1 MPSAERRVRHLAG
14 SSEMTR
20 ARHSTILKGMEGDE
34 KLRADEAQ
42 HVTDLSDRETSIS
55 GAVKAA
61 VEKPGANPAAF
72 DVGPG
77 KNSEPEKHPELHKWA
92 TFLQGV
98 IHFDTTKMEP
108 WIGLRNALGVC
119 LPLAGGIALGMPL
132 GGLALASGALNVSYT
147 DGHEPYRE
155 RARRMLSSSAICAI
169 AVMAGGLAGHHHV
182 AIALATAW
190 AFGSGMAI
198 ALGTVAES
206 LGVISLVVLII
217 YSAQSLTPDRA
228 LQAGGLA
235 FAGGVVQTF
244 FSLALWPLRT
254 DEPERRT
261 LANLYMALAKAAANA
276 TLLMQTPPAI
286 EASTSAQQALAYRAS
301 DHSVQS
307 ERLRSLLSQAE
318 RMRLRLFTLGRML
331 RRMRREKFGFA
342 PAEMIES
349 FLESSAKAMTAIAE
363 SLVRRTPVII
373 DDSLV
378 AALRSSTEALRENH
392 ETREATFLAAVVRDA
407 RLQMDALLGQ
417 LRAAAQLVGDV
428 APAGAAIFRK
438 REQKRPWRMRFGGNL
453 ARLAANITFRSAVF
467 RHAVRLSVTVAAAEI
482 LSRSLETPRAY
493 WLPMTVVLVLKPEF
507 TITFTRGL
515 LRIAGT
521 IVGLLLATAM
531 FHFLPKGIGLEVMLV
546 GGFVFLLRWAGPA
559 NYGVF
564 GVAVSALIVLL
575 IAISGVAPK
584 DVILARGINT
594 LLGGVLALVAY
605 GLWPTWERRQVGEVM
620 ARLLEAY
627 RAYASLVFDCV
638 VGREQANAAELDK
651 VRMAARLART
661 NAVGSVDRMQAEPGT
676 SAGEVGLLIGMLAS
690 SHRFIHAVMSVE
702 AGTLSVDRRDV
713 TPELRGFSADVLQ
726 ALDDRIAELRLS
738 RAAGSRR
745 ADLRESYRRLSKAAA
760 PTEEYAL
767 LMVEADRMT
776 NSLNT
781 LREQIAKWRLVKTRR
796 RDR

>member
-1 MPSAERRVRHLAG
+1 
-14 SSEMTR
+14 
-20 ARHSTILKGMEGDE
+20 MEGDE
-34 KLRADEAQ
+34 KLRADEAEQ
-42 HVTDLSDRETSIS
+42 AANHHEPETSITGADAIPVESSRADHKPS
-55 GAVKAA
+55 GQ
-61 VEKPGANPAAF
+61 GSSRSS
-72 DVGPG
+72 DL
-77 KNSEPEKHPELHKWA
+77 EKHPELHKWA

-98 IHFDTTKMEP
+98 VHFDTTKMEP

-119 LPLAGGIALGMPL
+119 VPLAAGVALGMPL
-132 GGLALASGALNVSYT
+132 GGLALASGALNVSYS

-169 AVMAGGLAGHHHV
+169 AVMTGGLAGHREV

-198 ALGTVAES
+198 ALGTVSES
-206 LGVISLVVLII
+206 LGVISLVVLVI
-217 YSAQSLTPDRA
+217 YSAQSLTPERA
-228 LQAGGLA
+228 VQAGALA
-235 FAGGVVQTF
+235 FAGGVIQTF

-254 DEPERRT
+254 DEPERRA
-261 LANLYMALAKAAANA
+261 LANLYMALGRAATNTAQ
-276 TLLMQTPPAI
+276 LMKGPPSA
-286 EASTSAQQALAYRAS
+286 EASTNAQQALAFRAS

-331 RRMRREKFGFA
+331 RRMRRQKFGFA
-342 PAEMIES
+342 PAEIIES
-349 FLESSAKAMTAIAE
+349 FLESSAHAITAIGE
-363 SLVRRTPVII
+363 SLVRKSPVPT
-373 DDSLV
+373 DDSRL
-378 AALRSSTEALRENH
+378 AAMRTATETLRENH
-392 ETREATFLAAVVRDA
+392 ETSESNFLASVVRDA

-428 APAGAAIFRK
+428 TPEGQAIFRDREK
-438 REQKRPWRMRFGGNL
+438 RRPWRMRFGGNL
-453 ARLAANITFRSAVF
+453 ARLAANLTLRSAVF
-467 RHAVRLSVTVAAAEI
+467 RHAVRLSITVAAAEI

-531 FHFLPKGIGLEVMLV
+531 FHFLPQGVGLEVALV
-546 GGFVFLLRWAGPA
+546 GGFVLLLRWAGPA

-564 GVAVSALIVLL
+564 GIAVSALIVLL
-575 IAISGVAPK
+575 IAISGVSPK
-584 DVILARGINT
+584 EVILARGINT
-594 LLGGVLALVAY
+594 LMGGMLALIAY
-605 GLWPTWERRQVGEVM
+605 AIWPTWERHQVGEVM

-627 RAYASLVFDCV
+627 RAYFSLTVESF
-638 VGREQANAAELDK
+638 VGSKPFNPGEFDK

-676 SAGEVGLLIGMLAS
+676 RAEEVGLLIGMLAS
-690 SHRFIHAVMSVE
+690 SHRFVHAVMSVE
-702 AGTLSVDRRDV
+702 ASILPMAQRGA
-713 TPELRGFSADVLQ
+713 TPEFRGFTAEVLQ
-726 ALDDRIAELRLS
+726 ALDDLIAELRFS
-738 RAAGSRR
+738 RGPGPKRP
-745 ADLRESYRRLSKAAA
+745 DLRESYRRLSKAAA

-767 LMVEADRMT
+767 MMVEADRIT

-781 LREQIAKWRLVKTRR
+781 LREQIAKWRRATVPPKGR
-796 RDR
+796 